1 MQPSLQR
8 LVLNCKHCRSHDNTT
23 RISGSCN
30 LLILNLI
37 IFQQTP
43 VPGTPTINDQPEN
56 GVIKT
61 PTPFISG
68 LEPISTAIANA
79 TEMPFISPEPTI
91 DPSPTMFPR
100 EIITLSGP
108 PEKSR
113 LSISTPLSFYWFSD
127 KQLSEGE
134 SFKLFLINDSIEKLA
149 GTVSEPNMGSA
160 FQVNFIPEN
169 SGFSPGDYYWKV
181 AVTSQEGDQI
191 LGESEQRLIILVETE
206 E

>member
-1 MQPSLQR
+1 MWRNKTNRLVRVFTPFFLLMVGV
-8 LVLNCKHCRSHDNTT
+8 LVLNFNIEYLS
-23 RISGSCN
+23 
-30 LLILNLI
+30 

-43 VPGTPTINDQPEN
+43 VPGTSTINDQPEN
-56 GVIKT
+56 RVINT

-68 LEPISTAIANA
+68 LEPISTAISNA
-79 TEMPFISPEPTI
+79 TEMPTISPEPI
-91 DPSPTMFPR
+91 IVPSPTMLPR
-100 EIITLSGP
+100 EIITLTGP

-113 LSISTPLSFYWFSD
+113 FSISTPLSFYWFSD

-149 GTVSEPNMGSA
+149 GSVSEPNMGSA

-169 SGFSPGDYYWKV
+169 SGFSPGDYHWKV
-181 AVTSQEGDQI
+181 AVTSQEGDRI
-191 LGESEQRLIILVETE
+191 LGESEQRLIILVESE